1 MDSLTQTSYKVMI
14 DEEEGMSTKLRQ
26 LVMAGLIQDKKD
38 LPYFKSALK
47 KIKGGTITTVVERQ
61 ILINVLQQFLGMVD
75 EAPEFFNL
83 LRRQLSKSKNKKKEV
98 KKEEFELAFEQVA
111 KRRADKRNSE
121 TSPHKQGS
129 SDEGT
134 PGQVN
139 EQGVEKTHQERQ
151 RDAWYQGDDHY
162 AAHKKA
168 NPTIHAKVPVKKKG
182 LDIPKGHLPPDKQE
196 RDRAAFYAKKEG
208 VEIPDNI
215 GHSTKVKKKT
225 ASPTTTVVKNPD
237 YKESVDYGFTS
248 FKEWRAQKSEDAESV
263 GEGIT
268 GDDDANERALDKNRA
283 MAKKYGQ
290 VRQGIPPEDKEKK
303 KREAM
308 DKENTW
314 RRAQRA
320 NRKASG
326 IVRQD

>member
-1 MDSLTQTSYKVMI
+1 MCIRDRYK
-14 DEEEGMSTKLRQ
+14 
-26 LVMAGLIQDKKD
+26 
-38 LPYFKSALK
+38 
-47 KIKGGTITTVVERQ
+47 
-61 ILINVLQQFLGMVD
+61 
-75 EAPEFFNL
+75 
-83 LRRQLSKSKNKKKEV
+83 
-98 KKEEFELAFEQVA
+98 
-111 KRRADKRNSE
+111 
-121 TSPHKQGS
+121 
-129 SDEGT
+129 
-134 PGQVN
+134 
-139 EQGVEKTHQERQ
+139 
-151 RDAWYQGDDHY
+151 GDDHF
-162 AAHKKA
+162 AHHKIA
-168 NPTIHAKVPVKKKG
+168 NPSVHKKVPVKKKG
-182 LDIPKGHLPPDKQE
+182 MDIPKGHLPPDKQE

-208 VEIPDNI
+208 VEIPDNV

-248 FKEWRAQKSEDAESV
+248 FKEWRAQKSKDTEPV

-290 VRQGIPPEDKEKK
+290 VRQGIPPEVKEIKKAPPKTREWKDKEI
-303 KREAM
+303 AL
-308 DKENTW
+308 

>member
-98 KKEEFELAFEQVA
+98 KKEEFILAFEQVA

-139 EQGVEKTHQERQ
+139 EDDQERA
-151 RDAWYQGDDHY
+151 RDAWYKGDDHF
-162 AAHKKA
+162 AQHKIA
-168 NPTIHAKVPVKKKG
+168 NPSVHKKVPVKKKG
-182 LDIPKGHLPPDKQE
+182 MDIPKGHLPPDKQE

-225 ASPTTTVVKNPD
+225 ASATTTVVKNPD
-237 YKESVDYGFTS
+237 YKERVDYGFTS
-248 FKEWRAQKSEDAESV
+248 FKEWRAQKSKDAEPV

>member
-237 YKESVDYGFTS
+237 YKESVDKGFTS
-248 FKEWRAQKSEDAESV
+248 FKEWRAQKSEAAEPV

-283 MAKKYGQ
+283 MGKKYGQ

>member
-139 EQGVEKTHQERQ
+139 EDDQERA
-151 RDAWYQGDDHY
+151 RDAWYKGDDHF
-162 AAHKKA
+162 AQHKIA
-168 NPTIHAKVPVKKKG
+168 NPSVHKKVPVKKRG
-182 LDIPKGHLPPDKQE
+182 MDIPKGHLPPDKQE

-208 VEIPDNI
+208 VEIPDNV
-215 GHSTKVKKKT
+215 GHSTKVKKKGEEVYV
-225 ASPTTTVVKNPD
+225 TVTCN
-237 YKESVDYGFTS
+237 F
-248 FKEWRAQKSEDAESV
+248 
-263 GEGIT
+263 
-268 GDDDANERALDKNRA
+268 
-283 MAKKYGQ
+283 
-290 VRQGIPPEDKEKK
+290 
-303 KREAM
+303 
-308 DKENTW
+308 
-314 RRAQRA
+314 
-320 NRKASG
+320 
-326 IVRQD
+326 